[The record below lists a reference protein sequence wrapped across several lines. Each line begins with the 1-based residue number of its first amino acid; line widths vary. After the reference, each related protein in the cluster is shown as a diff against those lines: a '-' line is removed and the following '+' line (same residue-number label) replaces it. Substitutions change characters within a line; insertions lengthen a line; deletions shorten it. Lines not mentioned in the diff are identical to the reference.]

1 MKQFLKSK
9 IKEATKQVQE
19 ATEKF
24 DNDKNIQYYRGV
36 RNYYVYAYRNPD
48 VLDPEKLMAMYTH
61 YKANQSDYY
70 DGACEALKVILE
82 RLCKV

>member
-9 IKEATKQVQE
+9 IKEATKQVEE
-19 ATEKF
+19 AIDKF
-24 DNDKNIQYYRGV
+24 NNDKNIQYYRGV
-36 RNYYVYAYRNPD
+36 RDYYLYAYRNPD
-48 VLDPEKLMAMYTH
+48 VINPEKLMIMYTH
-61 YKANQSDYY
+61 CKAKQSDYY